1 MKNDKGISLI
11 TLLITV
17 IVIIIISSM
26 TIYNGINTVNDTR
39 KKDAEDKL
47 KIICS
52 ALLKDDTFLDF
63 SGDTEITLTEADFDY
78 MDLLKYYDDDY
89 TLKLKKNEMASG
101 DTSKTTTY
109 ELTLSHKTDMSKTYS
124 YTFDYSLYTE
134 KYNYNVSFDETNGVN
149 RPILIQGMTALMPD
163 GVTPVEDIYKDNW
176 YSYKKTS
183 THFAKMKYQ
192 DKIYVWIPRF
202 AYDIQNFY
210 EGRLAMDVPTSAI
223 NIMFLRETSN
233 YMMNDEVMQ
242 GEYKVHPA
250 FSNGEIQYSGIWVE
264 EKVRDKDTLSS
275 AVASIASENNNAECD
290 MHLMTNME
298 CGALM
303 YFMHAFDNPKDIKIV
318 EDEYVAARVNGL
330 GVFSSSN
337 GFVTVYTLDE
347 SGDIEI
353 DGVYG
358 DAFNETPWNRVEQ
371 DYPIEDEPYLIRKFN
386 SSRYDFTNS
395 AGDDEAYY
403 RCVITVK

>member
-52 ALLKDDTFLDF
+52 AILKDDTFLEF

-78 MDLLKYYDDDY
+78 MDLRKYYDEDY
-89 TLKLKKNEMASG
+89 TLRIKKDEIASG

-109 ELTLSHKTDMSKTYS
+109 VLTLAHKDDASRTYS

-134 KYNYNVSFDETNGVN
+134 KYNYNASFDEANGVN
-149 RPILIQGMTALMPD
+149 RPIVIRGMTPLMPD
-163 GVTPVEDIYKDNW
+163 GITPVEDIYKDNW
-176 YSYKKTS
+176 YSYKKTN

-210 EGRLAMDVPTSAI
+210 EGRSAIDVPASAI
-223 NIMFLRETSN
+223 NIIFLRETSN
-233 YMMNDEVMQ
+233 YMLNDEVMQ

-250 FSNGEIQYSGIWVE
+250 FMNGETQYSGIWVE
-264 EKVRDKDTLSS
+264 ENVRDRDTLIS
-275 AVASIASENNNAECD
+275 AVSSIASDNNNTECD
-290 MHLMTNME
+290 IHLMTNME
-298 CGALM
+298 CGAIM
-303 YFMHAFDNPKDIKIV
+303 YLMHAFENPKDITIV
-318 EDEYVAARVNGL
+318 ENEYVAASVDGL

-337 GFVTVYTLDE
+337 GFVTAYALDE
-347 SGDIEI
+347 SGDIELN
-353 DGVYG
+353 GVYG
-358 DAFNETPWNRVEQ
+358 DAFNETPWNRVVEN
-371 DYPIEDEPYLIRKFN
+371 YPTEEKRYLIREFT

-395 AGDDEAYY
+395 NGSDEACY
-403 RCVITVK
+403 RGVITVK